1 MGGRIP
7 KSERVSAVTIH
18 QILEGLSQVKEFV
31 RKDQYPP
38 EIERYFVRR
47 RWENL
52 ILINYTDA
60 ATYEFPADDWT
71 PAMRVC
77 RGIILTDDGSQ
88 VVSFPF
94 HKFFNVGE
102 SSETKPDEIARWTV
116 RAVTEKID
124 GVMIQV
130 FRWKGELIWASRHA
144 VWSNAATDAFKAA
157 SAAVEKIFPK
167 GNWTLICELVHPAHR
182 KAGMI
187 DYGDLIAL
195 GVLYIRNLDTMEL
208 IPAREKF
215 DSDLPSPLFL
225 PALYPV
231 SQFWEAK
238 ALVSSATTRSFEGV
252 VLQGADELGN
262 RLVKIKN
269 PIYLDA
275 VAAVRQITPNRII
288 SVYER
293 TGLAGVKDLLLLYKD
308 ILDDIPEAREV
319 AVELERAEAE
329 FTARCLELRGKD
341 LSEIPQ
347 HLRWVKTY
355 EVGSEK
361 WNKAVWRNVAE
372 IVRKRRR

>member
-1 MGGRIP
+1 MT
-7 KSERVSAVTIH
+7 VQ
-18 QILEGLSQVKEFV
+18 QILEGLAQVKEFV
-31 RKDQYPP
+31 QKDQYPP

-60 ATYEFPADDWT
+60 ATYEFPADSWT

-88 VVSFPF
+88 IVSFPF

-102 SSETKPDEIARWTV
+102 SSETKPGEVARWVV

-130 FRWKGELIWASRHA
+130 FRWKGELVWASRHA
-144 VWSNAATDAFKAA
+144 IWSNAATDAFKAA
-157 SAAVEKIFPK
+157 SAAVEKIFPRK
-167 GNWTLICELVHPAHR
+167 GNWTLICELIHPAHR

-195 GVLYIRNLDTMEL
+195 GVLYLRDLETLEL

-225 PALYPV
+225 PAIYPV
-231 SQFWEAK
+231 SQFWEAR
-238 ALVSSATTRSFEGV
+238 AFVLSATTRHFEGV
-252 VLQGADELGN
+252 VLQGAEELGN

-293 TGLAGVKDLLLLYKD
+293 TGLAGVKDMLLLYKD
-308 ILDDIPEAREV
+308 ILDDIPEAREI

-329 FTARCLELRGKD
+329 FTARCLELREKEI
-341 LSEIPQ
+341 SEIPPEM
-347 HLRWVKTY
+347 RWVKSY
-355 EVGSEK
+355 EVGSRK
-361 WNKAVWRNVAE
+361 WNETVWRFVAGQ
-372 IVRKRRR
+372 VRRRTAITERRR

>member
-1 MGGRIP
+1 MTVKEIF
-7 KSERVSAVTIH
+7 
-18 QILEGLSQVKEFV
+18 EGLSEVKNFV
-31 RKDQYPP
+31 QKDQYPP

-60 ATYEFPADDWT
+60 ATYEFPADQWT

-77 RGIILTDDGSQ
+77 RGLILTDDGSQ
-88 VVSFPF
+88 IVSFPF

-102 SSETKPDEIARWTV
+102 SSETDPNEVARWTV

-130 FRWKGELIWASRHA
+130 FRWKGELVWASRHA
-144 VWSNAATDAFKAA
+144 IWSNAATDAFKSA
-157 SAAVEKIFPK
+157 STAVEKIFPK
-167 GNWTLICELVHPAHR
+167 GNWTLICEFVHPAHR

-187 DYGDLIAL
+187 DYGDLVAL
-195 GVLYIRNLDTMEL
+195 GVLYLRNLDTMEL

-215 DSDLPSPLFL
+215 DGDLPSPLFL

-231 SQFWEAK
+231 SQFWEAR
-238 ALVSSATTRSFEGV
+238 AFVLAAPTRNFEGV
-252 VLQGADELGN
+252 VLQGADEMGN

-269 PIYLDA
+269 PLYLDA

-308 ILDDIPEAREV
+308 ILDDIPEAKEV
-319 AVELERAEAE
+319 VAELERAEAE
-329 FTARCLELRGKD
+329 FIARCLELREKEIA
-341 LSEIPQ
+341 EIPPEM
-347 HLRWVKTY
+347 RWVKRY
-355 EVGSEK
+355 EVGSKK
-361 WNKAVWRNVAE
+361 WNETVWRFVAGQ
-372 IVRKRRR
+372 VRWRRTERTVKGG